1 MLQIIRNVSAI
12 LDFKNLRLFFLLL
25 INNYN
30 LLCYEIVQLFLAYK
44 PLKGGGVYLIKNKF
58 LILLV
63 KFFHLVAVFRLDP
76 PISCNSDK

>member
-1 MLQIIRNVSAI
+1 MLQIIRNIYTI

-30 LLCYEIVQLFLAYK
+30 PLSYEIVQLFLAYK
-44 PLKGGGVYLIKNKF
+44 PLKGGVYLIKNKF